1 MNINARIRRFHQRNA
16 QAKGNGIPPWAE
28 LQKLTEEQVRA
39 LAGRLGIEYSE
50 RMATLSEINKR
61 RG

>member
-16 QAKGNGIPPWAE
+16 QAKGNGIPTWAE

-39 LAGRLGIEYSE
+39 LADRLGIEYTE